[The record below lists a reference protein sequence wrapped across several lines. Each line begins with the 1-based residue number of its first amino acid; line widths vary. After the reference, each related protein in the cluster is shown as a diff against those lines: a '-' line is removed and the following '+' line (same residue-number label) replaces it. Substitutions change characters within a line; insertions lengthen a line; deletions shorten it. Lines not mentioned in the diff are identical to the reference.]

1 MANTL
6 FRTEVIEARRHRLAG
21 TVIAAV
27 PPSSQIYSLLLAG
40 VAAVILAALI
50 FGSYATTANVR
61 GIISYDAGL
70 ARVTSSSAG
79 DVREIYVQAG
89 RFVDAGTPLLSLST
103 AQGTH
108 GLGAQLNEISS
119 QITEIDR
126 QLGIASATSS
136 TAVDDLR
143 QQRGGLLDT
152 VASLRRQKS
161 IGDNQIKLAEQNVA
175 RYSRLARQG
184 AGSQRQVDDARSEL
198 LSRRAANEA
207 IGERLVDAR
216 NKIGAIAI
224 QLGQRKLDGDKLR
237 SQLVAQRAALVSQRE
252 DIKRADHLVLVAPV
266 AGEVSDVAT
275 EIGQHIGP
283 EKSLISIVPRGSR
296 TEAWLYAPSNAIGFA
311 KPGQSVRLRF
321 DAYPYQKYGWGRGTV
336 IAISRAAIDPG
347 NVDAAVRPAEPAF
360 RVRVRIESMG
370 SLNVPHDALRPGMTL
385 SADLVLRQRPLWAL
399 LLGPVTGTMGL

>member
-126 QLGIASATSS
+126 QLGIASAASS

-161 IGDNQIKLAEQNVA
+161 IGDTQINLAEKNVA

-237 SQLVAQRAALVSQRE
+237 SQLIAQRAALVSQRE
-252 DIKRADHLVLVAPV
+252 DIKRADHLVIVAPV

-283 EKSLISIVPRGSR
+283 DKSLISIVPRGSR

-347 NVDAAVRPAEPAF
+347 NVDAAVRPVEPAF